1 MKLFI
6 ILVQFN
12 GGLTMKKVAIYSRK
26 SVLVEGSVSIE
37 TQINMCKDY
46 INNKFPNAKFKV
58 FEDEGFSGGNTNRPA
73 FQRLINDIKYGNI
86 NLLICY
92 RLDRISRNV
101 SDFSNL
107 INKLN

>member
-12 GGLTMKKVAIYSRK
+12 GGLTIKKVAIYSRK

-58 FEDEGFSGGNTNRPA
+58 FEDEGFSGGKNA
-73 FQRLINDIKYGNI
+73 
-86 NLLICY
+86 
-92 RLDRISRNV
+92 
-101 SDFSNL
+101 
-107 INKLN
+107 